1 MATGG
6 SDDGKSKHGIHRNR
20 LADEKSPYL
29 LQHAGNPKAKEEDK
43 PIFLSIG
50 YSTCHWCHVMER
62 ESFEN
67 EEVGKILNDNFVAI
81 KVDREERPDVDRV
94 YMTFIQATSGG
105 GGWPM
110 SVWLTPDLKPMVG
123 GTYFP
128 PDDRYYG
135 RPGFKS
141 ILLNIAAQWKAKRDV
156 LDKQGTAILDALM
169 QGTSVSEAQGQTIPD
184 QQAITKCYEMLEKS
198 YDTDLGG
205 FGKAPKFPQPVNFN
219 FLFRMAANN
228 LNTDDGKNALDMCAT
243 TLHFMNQGGIHD
255 HVSQVPGFHRYS
267 TDRMWHVPHF
277 EKMLYDQGQLL
288 VAYSEAYQAGGFY
301 SAEDA
306 DSYPT
311 EGATE
316 KKEGAFCVWTFDD
329 INTILSE
336 NVENNPELKMAD
348 VFCYHFGVEE
358 DGNVDPL
365 QNVLMVRG
373 SVEETAR
380 HFVLS
385 KSQVTEILDKCKSK
399 LYDVRQTRPKPHLDD
414 KMLTSWNGLM
424 ISGLAKAG
432 QVLGDEDIIR
442 TAVQAAEFLK
452 ANMYNSD
459 KNILYRSCYTG
470 LDKSVTQMSVPIEG
484 FADDYANL
492 IRGLL
497 DLYEATF
504 DDQYVAWAEKLQ
516 DQQNT
521 LFWDTEGG
529 GYFNNKEDPS
539 VVFYERLTKIP
550 VALPEMMTALIMM
563 HSTNK
568 QIVLVGD
575 KGDPDLVAMVNSV
588 NSHFLPNKVV
598 IVIHPQTEN
607 YLCSKL
613 EFLQTLAKL
622 EGKSTAYV
630 CENYTCSLP
639 VNTVEELDRLL
650 SA

>member
-1 MATGG
+1 MKYV
-6 SDDGKSKHGIHRNR
+6 SRDLR
-20 LADEKSPYL
+20 SP
-29 LQHAGNPKAKEEDK
+29 
-43 PIFLSIG
+43 
-50 YSTCHWCHVMER
+50 
-62 ESFEN
+62 
-67 EEVGKILNDNFVAI
+67 
-81 KVDREERPDVDRV
+81 
-94 YMTFIQATSGG
+94 
-105 GGWPM
+105 
-110 SVWLTPDLKPMVG
+110 
-123 GTYFP
+123 
-128 PDDRYYG
+128 
-135 RPGFKS
+135 
-141 ILLNIAAQWKAKRDV
+141 
-156 LDKQGTAILDALM
+156 
-169 QGTSVSEAQGQTIPD
+169 
-184 QQAITKCYEMLEKS
+184 
-198 YDTDLGG
+198 
-205 FGKAPKFPQPVNFN
+205 
-219 FLFRMAANN
+219 
-228 LNTDDGKNALDMCAT
+228 
-243 TLHFMNQGGIHD
+243 
-255 HVSQVPGFHRYS
+255 
-267 TDRMWHVPHF
+267 
-277 EKMLYDQGQLL
+277 
-288 VAYSEAYQAGGFY
+288 AGGFY

-365 QNVLMVRG
+365 QDPHDELKQQNVLMVRG

-432 QVLGDEDIIR
+432 QVLGDEDITR

-504 DDQYVAWAEKLQ
+504 DDQYIAWAEKLQ

-539 VVFYERLTKIP
+539 VVLRLKEDQDGAEPSPNSVSANNLIRLANFLQRNDLYQICTKILKVFYERLTKIP